1 VYLCFIGGSI
11 PPDVR
16 TLFASATVEPGM
28 TIPAGIW
35 PTPNVFHVLA
45 TEQFTRDLAAL
56 AGKHAGRRFASIF
69 TLITAVVD

>member
-1 VYLCFIGGSI
+1 
-11 PPDVR
+11 
-16 TLFASATVEPGM
+16 
-28 TIPAGIW
+28 
-35 PTPNVFHVLA
+35 VLA